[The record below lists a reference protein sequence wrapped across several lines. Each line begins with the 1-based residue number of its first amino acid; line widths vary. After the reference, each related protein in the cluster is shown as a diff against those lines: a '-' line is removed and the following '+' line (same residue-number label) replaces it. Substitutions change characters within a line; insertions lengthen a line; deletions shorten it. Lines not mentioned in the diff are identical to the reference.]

1 MISGGQ
7 DQIRKALPGGSLMMS
22 STPSGLGPHV
32 GLILAGGQ
40 NTRMGG
46 TEKAMMPLGGKPMLA
61 RVIDRLK
68 PQVDRL
74 LLSANGDVQ
83 RFSGFAVPVERDQV
97 GEGPLAGLL
106 AGMRWSEENLPDA
119 KFIVSVAADTPFFP
133 ADLVERLSE
142 GCGRDEN
149 TVALAASSAGTHPV
163 FGLWPLKLADG
174 LEKYLKS
181 GAQPKVLAF
190 ADRFMRLNVPFDD
203 IILPNGEAV
212 DPFFNVNTPEEA
224 KSAEA
229 IVAALEGRG
238 GGSPAGD

>member
-1 MISGGQ
+1 
-7 DQIRKALPGGSLMMS
+7 MS
-22 STPSGLGPHV
+22 DSSRNLGPHV
-32 GLILAGGQ
+32 GLILAGGLS
-40 NTRMGG
+40 TRMGG
-46 TEKAMMPLGGKPMLA
+46 TEKAMLPLGGKPMLA
-61 RVIDRLK
+61 RVIDRLQ

-74 LLSANGDVQ
+74 LLSANGDPQ
-83 RFSGFAVPVERDQV
+83 RFSGFGVPVERDQI

-163 FGLWPLKLADG
+163 FGLWPVKLADG

-181 GAQPKVLAF
+181 GAHPKVLAF

-224 KSAEA
+224 KTAEA

-238 GGSPAGD
+238 GGSPAGG

>member
-1 MISGGQ
+1 
-7 DQIRKALPGGSLMMS
+7 MS
-22 STPSGLGPHV
+22 NASSGLGPHV
-32 GLILAGGQ
+32 GVIFAGGQ
-40 NTRMGG
+40 STRMGG
-46 TEKAMMPLGGKPMLA
+46 TEKAMLPLGGKPMLA
-61 RVIDRLK
+61 RVIDRLR

-74 LLSANGDVQ
+74 LLSANGDPQ
-83 RFSGFAVPVERDQV
+83 RFSAFAVAVERDQI

-106 AGMRWSEENLPDA
+106 AGMRWSEKNLPEA

-163 FGLWPLKLADG
+163 FGLWPVKLADG

-181 GAQPKVLAF
+181 GAHPKVLAF

-203 IILPNGEAV
+203 IVLPNGEAV

-224 KSAEA
+224 KTAEA

-238 GGSPAGD
+238 GGPPAR

>member
-1 MISGGQ
+1 
-7 DQIRKALPGGSLMMS
+7 MS
-22 STPSGLGPHV
+22 SISSGLGPHV

-46 TEKAMMPLGGKPMLA
+46 TEKAMLPLGGKRMLT
-61 RVIDRLK
+61 RVIERLK

-74 LLSANGDVQ
+74 LLSANGDPQ
-83 RFSGFAVPVERDQV
+83 RFSALGVPVERDRL
-97 GEGPLAGLL
+97 GEGPLAGLF

-163 FGLWPLKLADG
+163 FGLWPVKLADG

-181 GAQPKVLAF
+181 GAPPKVLTF

-203 IILPNGEAV
+203 IILPNGDAL

-224 KSAEA
+224 KTAEA
-229 IVAALEGRG
+229 IVAGLEGHAAEFTG
-238 GGSPAGD
+238 

>member
-1 MISGGQ
+1 
-7 DQIRKALPGGSLMMS
+7 
-22 STPSGLGPHV
+22 
-32 GLILAGGQ
+32 
-40 NTRMGG
+40 
-46 TEKAMMPLGGKPMLA
+46 
-61 RVIDRLK
+61 
-68 PQVDRL
+68 
-74 LLSANGDVQ
+74 
-83 RFSGFAVPVERDQV
+83 
-97 GEGPLAGLL
+97 
-106 AGMRWSEENLPDA
+106 MRWSEENLPDA

-163 FGLWPLKLADG
+163 FGLWPVKLADG

-224 KSAEA
+224 KTAEA

-238 GGSPAGD
+238 GGSPAGC

>member
-1 MISGGQ
+1 MGTSE
-7 DQIRKALPGGSLMMS
+7 K
-22 STPSGLGPHV
+22 GLGPHV
-32 GLILAGGQ
+32 GLILAGGHS
-40 NTRMGG
+40 TRMGG
-46 TEKAMMPLGGKPMLA
+46 TEKAMLPLGGKPMLA
-61 RVIDRLK
+61 RVIDRLQ

-74 LLSANGDVQ
+74 VLSANGDPQ
-83 RFSGFAVPVERDQV
+83 RFSEFGIPVERDQV

-119 KFIVSVAADTPFFP
+119 KFVVSVAADTPFFP

-149 TVALAASSAGTHPV
+149 TVALAASSAGTHSV
-163 FGLWPLKLADG
+163 FGLWPVKLADG

-181 GAQPKVLAF
+181 GAHPKVLAF

-203 IILPNGEAV
+203 IILPNGQAV

-224 KSAEA
+224 KTAET

-238 GGSPAGD
+238 GGSPAGG

>member
-1 MISGGQ
+1 MGTSEE
-7 DQIRKALPGGSLMMS
+7 
-22 STPSGLGPHV
+22 GLGPHV
-32 GLILAGGQ
+32 GIILAGGQ

-46 TEKAMMPLGGKPMLA
+46 TEKATMPLGGKPMLA

-68 PQVDRL
+68 PQVERL
-74 LLSANGDVQ
+74 LLSANGDPQ
-83 RFSGFAVPVERDQV
+83 RFAALGVPVEPDQI

-106 AGMRWSEENLPDA
+106 AGMRWSEKNLPEA

-149 TVALAASSAGTHPV
+149 TVALAASTAGTHPV
-163 FGLWPLKLADG
+163 FGLWPTKLADG

-181 GAQPKVLAF
+181 GAHPKVLTF

-212 DPFFNVNTPEEA
+212 DPFFNVNTPEDV
-224 KSAEA
+224 KTAEA
-229 IVAALEGRG
+229 IVGALEGRG
-238 GGSPAGD
+238 AALPVG

>member
-1 MISGGQ
+1 M
-7 DQIRKALPGGSLMMS
+7 L
-22 STPSGLGPHV
+22 
-32 GLILAGGQ
+32 
-40 NTRMGG
+40 
-46 TEKAMMPLGGKPMLA
+46 PLGGKPMLA
-61 RVIDRLK
+61 RVIDRLQ

-74 LLSANGDVQ
+74 LLSANGDPQ
-83 RFSGFAVPVERDQV
+83 RFYAFNVPVERDQI

-163 FGLWPLKLADG
+163 FGLWPVKLADG

-181 GAQPKVLAF
+181 GAHPKVLAF

-224 KSAEA
+224 KTAEA

-238 GGSPAGD
+238 GGSSAGG

>member
-1 MISGGQ
+1 VGTSE
-7 DQIRKALPGGSLMMS
+7 K
-22 STPSGLGPHV
+22 GLGPHA

-40 NTRMGG
+40 STRMGG
-46 TEKAMMPLGGKPMLA
+46 TEKAMLPLGGKPMVA
-61 RVIDRLK
+61 RVVDRLK

-74 LLSANGDVQ
+74 LLSANGDPQ
-83 RFSGFAVPVERDQV
+83 RFSAFAIPVERDQV

-106 AGMRWSEENLPDA
+106 AGMRWSEDNLPDA

-163 FGLWPLKLADG
+163 FGLWPVKLADG

-224 KSAEA
+224 KTAEA

-238 GGSPAGD
+238 GGAPAGA